1 VRTVHACTGSGPPCF
16 HRNLWSRLPLC
27 THDNLLFALRASCP
41 PALPCHRLLDRG
53 VRCVLVTLGA
63 DGCIVCTSNEGATH
77 VPATPL
83 PNEAV
88 VDTTGA
94 GDAFTGAFAVFSGMG
109 LPIPEAARRA
119 GQVASLTVQVAGTQ
133 PSYPSRSHVIE
144 SLPS

>member
-1 VRTVHACTGSGPPCF
+1 M
-16 HRNLWSRLPLC
+16 
-27 THDNLLFALRASCP
+27 
-41 PALPCHRLLDRG
+41 
-53 VRCVLVTLGA
+53 LVTLGG
-63 DGCIVCTSNEGATH
+63 DGCIVCTSNDGATH
-77 VPATPL
+77 VPAMPL
-83 PNEAV
+83 PKEAV

-133 PSYPSRSHVIE
+133 PSYPSRNSVIE